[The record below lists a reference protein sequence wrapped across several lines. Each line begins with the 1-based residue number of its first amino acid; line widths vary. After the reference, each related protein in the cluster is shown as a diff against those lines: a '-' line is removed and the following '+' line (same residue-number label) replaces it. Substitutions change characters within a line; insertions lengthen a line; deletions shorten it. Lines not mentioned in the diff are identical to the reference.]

1 MVLRRKSLALSSPAR
16 RWKSVRVGP
25 GQSAVTVTP
34 VCRSSWARAMEW
46 ERTKALEA

>member
-1 MVLRRKSLALSSPAR
+1 MVLRRNSFALSSPAR
-16 RWKSVRVGP
+16 CWKLVRVGP

-34 VCRSSWARAMEW
+34 VRRSSRARAMEW